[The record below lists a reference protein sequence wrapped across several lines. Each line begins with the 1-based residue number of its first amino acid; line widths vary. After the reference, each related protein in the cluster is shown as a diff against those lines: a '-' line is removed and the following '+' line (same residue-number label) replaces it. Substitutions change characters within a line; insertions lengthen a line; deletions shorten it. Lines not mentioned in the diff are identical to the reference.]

1 MPEKDDH
8 DEEDDKTHDEVDR
21 EMMITIGRCRPTLI
35 LSSIGLGCLERTLGQ
50 KHSLVMPYSLTKMQL

>member
-21 EMMITIGRCRPTLI
+21 EMMITMITI
-35 LSSIGLGCLERTLGQ
+35 VII
-50 KHSLVMPYSLTKMQL
+50 

>member
-21 EMMITIGRCRPTLI
+21 KMMITMTTTVII
-35 LSSIGLGCLERTLGQ
+35 
-50 KHSLVMPYSLTKMQL
+50 